1 MRHGSSPVSR
11 QVILSDG
18 SADSKIRSPLQTR
31 QGESHLG
38 CLKRPVDEF
47 EILASPGFRKKTLVN
62 NLDGQLPTSTAW
74 CTFFTTINSVWLLLL
89 LQLCR
94 KSSPS
99 CKKPIRNPQRHGTLR
114 CSKATWSFAP
124 ALALLE
130 RAPWLL
136 ADRWGVRLGV
146 KSRQTAFKQ
155 GSLNGTDHFWE
166 LANLMPMYSHF
177 CGISDFRT
185 FCGALFG
192 VAIITMTPFK
202 KQPFKWEILILDRS
216 QDMV

>member
-1 MRHGSSPVSR
+1 MCIHKYVYCIHLKFHMQTCHIGLFFFYMLTSQPTPGRWDTGLHLSHGRWFWATAQRIPKFEVLCKPGR
-11 QVILSDG
+11 
-18 SADSKIRSPLQTR
+18 
-31 QGESHLG
+31 GESHLG

-155 GSLNGTDHFWE
+155 GSLNGTDHFWGVSK
-166 LANLMPMYSHF
+166 LDAN
-177 CGISDFRT
+177 
-185 FCGALFG
+185 
-192 VAIITMTPFK
+192 V
-202 KQPFKWEILILDRS
+202 
-216 QDMV
+216 